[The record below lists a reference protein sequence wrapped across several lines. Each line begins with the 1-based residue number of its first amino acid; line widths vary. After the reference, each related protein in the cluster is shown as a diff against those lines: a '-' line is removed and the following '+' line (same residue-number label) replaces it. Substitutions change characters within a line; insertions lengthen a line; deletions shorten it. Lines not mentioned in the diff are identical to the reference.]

1 MGVGAQEWSV
11 PSTRCPTV
19 SVVIPS
25 YRSRHLDRVFEGLVG
40 LDAHEIIV
48 VDSSP
53 TAPVIQRAEVT
64 LLHQPSQTGPSA
76 ARNIGAAA
84 ATGEYL
90 LFVDSDILFTERTH
104 AFLQR
109 WLRDPQPGVIT
120 CGRYAADHGENLVS
134 LFQNRYADFRYRL
147 EQRAGASHGGSSH
160 LLIRRSDFVRMGG
173 FNQSVHVYEDIE
185 FVARARA
192 FGIHT
197 RVDRDFVAVHLKRDS
212 FSSLMRD
219 DGKKAFNAF
228 LVRHRDPKVFEGMG
242 YNIGWAGHSWLA
254 SAALPLVAAS
264 ALVLP
269 WWASAVGLLALLA
282 FISAVVWLHVFPT
295 YGLAFRAAAVP
306 VWIGR
311 GIVITSAG
319 VAALLTLWSRRLGG
333 LLIELLD
340 FARCGWRVVARSGWP
355 VQLILFVTNRCSLR
369 CGHCFYLEQIER
381 GVVDEPSL
389 DTVRELTQELGPL
402 LWLSV
407 GGGEPF
413 LRDDLPELVGWVQRH
428 CRPKVLTIP
437 TNAHDTERVFEATQR
452 MAQATT
458 RGSLV
463 VSISI
468 DGPGPVHD
476 ALRGKGTHARAM
488 RTIERLQ
495 PLLRSYPRLQ
505 LAVILTVSEHNAAE
519 APDYV
524 EQIVESIHPGIVAI
538 NLDRRPP
545 DGASRLP
552 EPVLEAYEQANQRYL
567 DLMSQ
572 GSVQRLRVPFS
583 GLLREK
589 ERLQRESILRIARD
603 GTYLAPC
610 MAGTLGYVVYPD
622 GALAPCEVLDDT
634 LGKLG
639 EAGGPSFG
647 QLARGQA
654 AKDLR
659 HRIRQGRCQC
669 TFECAMSTNV
679 LFSWPLATRLWLRW
693 LRGPAAR

>member
-1 MGVGAQEWSV
+1 M
-11 PSTRCPTV
+11 PSTRCSTI

-25 YRSRHLDRVFEGLVG
+25 YRSRYLDQVLEGLVG
-40 LDAHEIIV
+40 LGAREIIV

-53 TAPVIQRAEVT
+53 QAPVIQHAGVT
-64 LLHQPSQTGPSA
+64 LLHQANKTGPSE
-76 ARNIGAAA
+76 ARNIGARA
-84 ATGEYL
+84 ATGELL
-90 LFVDSDILFTERTH
+90 LFVDSDILFTEQTLS
-104 AFLQR
+104 FLER
-109 WLRDPQPGVIT
+109 WLRDPQPGAIT
-120 CGRYAADHGENLVS
+120 CGRYAADYGENLVS

-160 LLIRRSDFVRMGG
+160 LLILRSDFMRMGG
-173 FNQSVHVYEDIE
+173 FNESVHVYEDIE

-192 FGIHT
+192 FDIQT
-197 RVDRDFVAVHLKRDS
+197 RVHRDFVAVHLKRDS
-212 FSSLMRD
+212 FVSLMRD
-219 DGKKAFNAF
+219 DGKKAYHAF
-228 LVRHRDPKVFEGMG
+228 LVRHRDPRVFEGMS

-254 SAALPLVAAS
+254 SATLPLSAAS

-269 WWASAVGLLALLA
+269 GWVSGGVLLALLA
-282 FISAVVWLHVFPT
+282 FITAVVWLHVFPA
-295 YGLAFRAAAVP
+295 YSLAFRAVTVP
-306 VWIGR
+306 VWMGR
-311 GIVITSAG
+311 GIVITCAG
-319 VAALLTLWSRRLGG
+319 VAALLTLWTGRLRG

-340 FARCGWRVVARSGWP
+340 FARCGWRVVTRSGWP
-355 VQLILFVTNRCSLR
+355 IQLILFVTNRCNLR
-369 CGHCFYLEQIER
+369 CGHCFYLEELER
-381 GVVDEPSL
+381 GAVDEPSL

-413 LRDDLPELVGWVQRH
+413 VRKDLPELIGWVQRH

-437 TNAHDTERVFEATQR
+437 TNAQDSERIFEAVQR
-452 MAQATT
+452 MVQATT

-463 VSISI
+463 VSISL

-476 ALRGKGTHARAM
+476 ALRGKGTHARAL

-505 LAVILTVSEHNAAE
+505 LAVILTVSAHNAAE

-524 EQIVESIHPGIVAI
+524 ERIVESIHPSIVAI

-545 DGASRLP
+545 EGASRLA
-552 EPVLEAYEQANQRYL
+552 EPVLQAYEQANQRYL
-567 DLMSQ
+567 AMMR
-572 GSVQRLRVPFS
+572 GGAVERLRVPFS

-589 ERLQRESILRIARD
+589 ERLQRESILRIARH
-603 GTYLAPC
+603 GTFVAPC

-634 LGKLG
+634 LGRLG

-647 QLARGQA
+647 QLALGQA

-659 HRIRQGRCQC
+659 HRIRQDRCQC

>member
-1 MGVGAQEWSV
+1 M
-11 PSTRCPTV
+11 PSTRCPTIT
-19 SVVIPS
+19 VVIPS
-25 YRSRHLDRVFEGLVG
+25 YRSRHLDQVIEGLAG
-40 LDAHEIIV
+40 LGAHEIIV
-48 VDSSP
+48 VDSSSA
-53 TAPVIQRAEVT
+53 APVIQSADVT
-64 LLHQPSQTGPSA
+64 LLHQPTQTGPSE

-90 LFVDSDILFTERTH
+90 LFVDSDILFTEATH
-104 AFLQR
+104 SFVEQ
-109 WLRDPQPGVIT
+109 WLRDPQHGAIT
-120 CGRYAADHGENLVS
+120 CGRYAADYGENLVS

-147 EQRAGASHGGSSH
+147 KQRDGSSHGGSSH

-173 FNQSVHVYEDIE
+173 FNESVHVYEDIE

-192 FGIHT
+192 FGIRT
-197 RVDRDFVAVHLKRDS
+197 RVYRDFVAVHLKRDT
-212 FSSLMRD
+212 FVSLMRD
-219 DGKKAFNAF
+219 NWKKAFNAF
-228 LVRHRDPKVFEGMG
+228 LVRHRYPRVFEGMG

-269 WWASAVGLLALLA
+269 LWATGAALLALLA
-282 FISAVVWLHVFPT
+282 FITAVVWLHAFPT
-295 YGLAFRAAAVP
+295 YSPAFRAAAVP
-306 VWIGR
+306 VWIG
-311 GIVITSAG
+311 GGAVVTCAG
-319 VAALLTLWSRRLGG
+319 FAALLILWSRRSRGF
-333 LLIELLD
+333 LIELSD

-355 VQLILFVTNRCSLR
+355 IQLILFVTNRCNLR
-369 CGHCFYLEQIER
+369 CGHCFYLEQLER
-381 GVVDEPSL
+381 GAVDEPSL
-389 DTVRELTQELGPL
+389 DNVRELTRELGPL

-413 LRDDLPELVGWVQRH
+413 LREDLPDVVGWVQRH

-437 TNAHDTERVFEATQR
+437 TNAHDTERIFDAVQR
-452 MAQATT
+452 MIQATS

-463 VSISI
+463 VSISL

-476 ALRGKGTHARAM
+476 ALRGKGTHARAL

-495 PLLRSYPRLQ
+495 PLLRSYSRLQ
-505 LAVILTVSEHNAAE
+505 LAVILTVGDHNAAE

-524 EQIVESIHPGIVAI
+524 EQIVESIHPSIVAI
-538 NLDRRPP
+538 NLDRRAP
-545 DGASRLP
+545 DGAPRLP
-552 EPVLEAYEQANQRYL
+552 EFVLEAYEQANQRYL
-567 DLMSQ
+567 ALMQ
-572 GSVQRLRVPFS
+572 RGAVERLRVPFS

-589 ERLQRESILRIARD
+589 ERLQRESILRIARHD
-603 GTYLAPC
+603 TFVAPC

-622 GALAPCEVLDDT
+622 GGLAPCEVLEDT
-634 LGKLG
+634 LGRLG
-639 EAGGPSFG
+639 EAGGPSFR
-647 QLARGQA
+647 QLARGQV

-659 HRIRQGRCQC
+659 RKIRQGRCQC